1 MPSVH
6 QRLAIQVYSCI
17 YFFAVNGESGR
28 VVIVGGGILGTMHA
42 VLARR
47 HGYAVTQLEREPA
60 GRGASVRNFGL
71 VWVSG
76 RRAGAELTLALR
88 ARALWAEIA
97 EGAPGTGFRP
107 AGSLTIATGEA
118 ELAVMREAAAL
129 PDAKQREFELLS
141 VDEARS
147 ANPALRGEFLGGLH
161 CRADAIVEPR
171 VALPA
176 LRASLA
182 GPSYEWLPG
191 LEAVEVAAHGVRD
204 SRGGWHRGD
213 LVVLCTGANFTGVAG
228 PHLAASGALASA
240 SGGSGETGAEPRG
253 LRRVRL
259 QMLQTLP
266 FDGKLTTSLADG
278 DSLRYYP
285 AYDVPSRAALPPQ
298 PPVAAES
305 RSQLLL
311 VQRLDG
317 SLTIGDTH
325 EYDEPFGFDVDETA
339 YDHLLARATALLGVP
354 LPRVQRRWAGVYSEV
369 VGTPAL
375 YHRSD
380 VAPGVVLVTGPG
392 GRGMTCS
399 PAIAEETFQ

>member
-1 MPSVH
+1 
-6 QRLAIQVYSCI
+6 
-17 YFFAVNGESGR
+17 VNGESGR

-76 RRAGAELTLALR
+76 RRAGPELALAVR
-88 ARALWAEIA
+88 ARELWAEIA
-97 EGAPGTGFRP
+97 ETAPGTGFRA

-118 ELAVMREAAAL
+118 ELTVMREAAAL
-129 PDAKQREFELLS
+129 PDAKQREFELLGP
-141 VDEARS
+141 DEVRAV
-147 ANPALRGEFLGGLH
+147 NPALRGEFLGGLH

-191 LEAVEVAAHGVRD
+191 VEAIEVAPHGVRD
-204 SRGGWHRGD
+204 QHGRWHRGD
-213 LVVLCTGANFTGVAG
+213 LVVLCTGASFTGLAG
-228 PHLAASGALASA
+228 PHLAASGALATASA
-240 SGGSGETGAEPRG
+240 AGGGAATEPTG

-266 FDGKLTTSLADG
+266 FDGQLTTALADG

-298 PPVAAES
+298 APVAAAS

-339 YDHLLARATALLGVP
+339 YDHLLARATALLGAP

-375 YHRSD
+375 YHRSE

-399 PAIAEETFQ
+399 PAIAEETFL

>member
-1 MPSVH
+1 M
-6 QRLAIQVYSCI
+6 AILV
-17 YFFAVNGESGR
+17 AVKNESGR

-42 VLARR
+42 VMARR
-47 HGYAVTQLEREPA
+47 RGLAVTHLEREQE

-76 RRAGAELTLALR
+76 RRAGPELALALR
-88 ARALWAEIA
+88 ARGLWESIA
-97 EGAPGTGFRP
+97 ADAQGTGFRP
-107 AGSLTIATGEA
+107 AGSLTIASTEA
-118 ELAVMREAAAL
+118 ELAVMREAAEL
-129 PDAKQREFELLS
+129 PDAKQREFEVLS
-141 VDEARS
+141 SGDVREV
-147 ANPALRGEFLGGLH
+147 NPALRGEFLGGLW
-161 CRADAIVEPR
+161 CRADAVVEPR
-171 VALPA
+171 AALPA
-176 LRASLA
+176 LRAWLA
-182 GPSYEWLPG
+182 SPGGPGYDWRPG
-191 LEAVEVAAHGVRD
+191 REAVEVAANGVRD
-204 SRGGWHRGD
+204 QLGQWHRGD

-240 SGGSGETGAEPRG
+240 PGSGGAG

-266 FDGKLTTSLADG
+266 FAGRLATSVADG

-285 AYDVPSRAALPPQ
+285 AYDVPSLASLPPQ
-298 PPVAAES
+298 AAVAAS
-305 RSQLLL
+305 NRAQLLM

-325 EYDEPFGFDVDETA
+325 EYDEPFAFDVDSGA
-339 YDHLLARATALLGVP
+339 YDHLLARASALLGAE

-369 VGTPAL
+369 TGTSAL
-375 YHRSD
+375 YHRSP
-380 VAPGVVLVTGPG
+380 VKPGVVLVTGPG

>member
-1 MPSVH
+1 MMSD
-6 QRLAIQVYSCI
+6 
-17 YFFAVNGESGR
+17 SGQ

-47 HGYAVTQLEREPA
+47 RGFAVTHLEREPE

-76 RRAGAELTLALR
+76 RRAGPELVLALR
-88 ARALWAEIA
+88 ARELWESIA
-97 EGAPGTGFRP
+97 ADAPGTGFRP
-107 AGSLTIATGEA
+107 HGSLTIATNEA
-118 ELAVMREAAAL
+118 ELAVMREAAEL

-141 VDEARS
+141 ASEVREV
-147 ANPALRGEFLGGLH
+147 NPALQGDFLGGLY

-171 VALPA
+171 LALPA

-182 GPSYEWLPG
+182 GPGYTWLPG
-191 LEAVEVAAHGVRD
+191 VEAVEVAANGVRD
-204 SRGGWHRGD
+204 SQGTWHRGD
-213 LVVLCTGANFTGVAG
+213 LVVLCTGANFTGLAG
-228 PHLAASGALASA
+228 PHLTATRALAKD
-240 SGGSGETGAEPRG
+240 GGGAG

-259 QMLQTLP
+259 QMLQTAPLP
-266 FDGKLTTSLADG
+266 GSLTTSVADG

-285 AYDVPSRAALPPQ
+285 AFEVPSRDALPAQ
-298 PPVAAES
+298 VPVAAAN
-305 RSQLLL
+305 RAQLLL

-325 EYDEPFGFDVDETA
+325 EYDEPFGFDVTEDA
-339 YDHLLARATALLGVP
+339 YEHLLSRACALLGTAMPAV
-354 LPRVQRRWAGVYSEV
+354 RRRWAGVYSEV
-369 VGTPAL
+369 TGTPAL
-375 YHRSD
+375 YHRST

-399 PAIAEETFQ
+399 PAIAEETFK

>member
-1 MPSVH
+1 M
-6 QRLAIQVYSCI
+6 AILDGVM
-17 YFFAVNGESGR
+17 NESGR

-76 RRAGAELTLALR
+76 RRAGAELALALR
-88 ARALWAEIA
+88 ARELWAEIA

-107 AGSLTIATGEA
+107 AGSLTIASGEA

-141 VDEARS
+141 ADEVRS

-182 GPSYEWLPG
+182 GPSYEWRPG

-204 SRGGWHRGD
+204 SRGTWHRGD

-240 SGGSGETGAEPRG
+240 SAAGGAG

-259 QMLQTLP
+259 QMLQTRP
-266 FDGKLTTSLADG
+266 FPGRLGTSVADG

-285 AYDVPSRAALPPQ
+285 AYDVPSLASLPPQ
-298 PPVAAES
+298 AAGAAGDGG
-305 RSQLLL
+305 QLAL
-311 VQRLDG
+311 V
-317 SLTIGDTH
+317 
-325 EYDEPFGFDVDETA
+325 
-339 YDHLLARATALLGVP
+339 
-354 LPRVQRRWAGVYSEV
+354 
-369 VGTPAL
+369 
-375 YHRSD
+375 
-380 VAPGVVLVTGPG
+380 
-392 GRGMTCS
+392 
-399 PAIAEETFQ
+399 

>member
-1 MPSVH
+1 M
-6 QRLAIQVYSCI
+6 AILDGVI
-17 YFFAVNGESGR
+17 NESGR

-76 RRAGAELTLALR
+76 RRAGPELALALR
-88 ARALWAEIA
+88 ARALWEEIA
-97 EGAPGTGFRP
+97 ETAPGTGFRP
-107 AGSLTIATGEA
+107 AGSLTIATSEA
-118 ELAVMREAAAL
+118 ELAVMREAVAL
-129 PDAKQREFELLS
+129 PDAKQREFDLLTPEEVRS
-141 VDEARS
+141 V
-147 ANPALRGEFLGGLH
+147 NPALRGESLGGLY

-171 VALPA
+171 VTLPA

-182 GPSYEWLPG
+182 GPAYEWRPG
-191 LEAVEVAAHGVRD
+191 LEAVEVARNGVRD
-204 SRGGWHRGD
+204 QQGSWHRGD
-213 LVVLCTGANFTGVAG
+213 LVVLCTGANFTGVTG
-228 PHLAASGALASA
+228 PQLAASGALAA
-240 SGGSGETGAEPRG
+240 DGDPGAEPTG

-266 FDGKLTTSLADG
+266 FDGTLTTALADG

-285 AYDVPSRAALPPQ
+285 AYDVPTRSALPPQ
-298 PPVAAES
+298 AAVAAAS
-305 RSQLLL
+305 RAQLLL

-339 YDHLLARATALLGVP
+339 YDHLLARASALLGVP

-369 VGTPAL
+369 VGTSAL
-375 YHRSD
+375 YHRSE

-399 PAIAEETFQ
+399 PAIAEETFL

>member
-6 QRLAIQVYSCI
+6 RKLAIQVDGCI

-47 HGYAVTQLEREPA
+47 HGYAVTQLEREPT

-141 VDEARS
+141 ADEVRS

-191 LEAVEVAAHGVRD
+191 LEAVEVTAHGVRD

-228 PHLAASGALASA
+228 PHLAASGGVASA
-240 SGGSGETGAEPRG
+240 SAGSGETGAEPRG